1 MRVLIIRFG
10 PQKELARKM
19 VERFLV
25 GENRDYGGANRDQYS
40 IKASNVADGVPKVIN

>member
-1 MRVLIIRFG
+1 MVLIILFG

-25 GENRDYGGANRDQYS
+25 GEHRDYRGANRDQDS
-40 IKASNVADGVPKVIN
+40 TKASNVTDGVPKVVY